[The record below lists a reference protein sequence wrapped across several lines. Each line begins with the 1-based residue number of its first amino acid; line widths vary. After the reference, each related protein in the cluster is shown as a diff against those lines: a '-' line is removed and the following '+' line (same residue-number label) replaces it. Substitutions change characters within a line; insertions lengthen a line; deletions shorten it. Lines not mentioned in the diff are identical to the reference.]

1 MNGDCRANSPKS
13 LETEATLPEALRP
26 AYRQL
31 VDEYAFL
38 AVVKTGRGYV
48 CYSVLADL
56 VRAGWRQSAERTE
69 DSQI

>member
-1 MNGDCRANSPKS
+1 M
-13 LETEATLPEALRP
+13 LPESLRP

-38 AVVKTGRGYV
+38 AAVKTGRGYV

-56 VRAGWRQSAERTE
+56 IRAGWRQSGERTE
-69 DSQI
+69 DSKL

>member
-1 MNGDCRANSPKS
+1 MNGDCRANSAKS
-13 LETEATLPEALRP
+13 LETEAMLPESLRP

-38 AVVKTGRGYV
+38 AAVKTGRGYV

-56 VRAGWRQSAERTE
+56 IRAGWRQSGERTE
-69 DSQI
+69 DSKL

>member
-1 MNGDCRANSPKS
+1 MNGDCKSASVKS
-13 LETEATLPEALRP
+13 LETEATLPEPLRP

-38 AVVKTGRGYV
+38 ATVKTGRGYV
-48 CYSVLADL
+48 CYSVLANL